1 MTVGTSWFEI
11 SVADLKR
18 AMDFYSHVF
27 GVKFEVENTHGN
39 EMAIFPNRIGAL
51 AKGDSYKP
59 SKSGTRIYL
68 NVESVDE
75 VIKRAMERKGKV
87 LFPKTSVGVY
97 GFVAEIEDSEGNCI
111 ALSSM
116 H

>member
-1 MTVGTSWFEI
+1 MTVSTSWFEI

-18 AMDFYSHVF
+18 AMNFYSHVF
-27 GVKFEVENTHGN
+27 GVKFQVESIHGN
-39 EMAIFPNRIGAL
+39 DMAIFPNRVGAL

-59 SKSGTRIYL
+59 SKYGTRIYL

-75 VIKRAMERKGKV
+75 VIKKAMEKDGKV
-87 LFPKTSVGVY
+87 LFPKTSVGIY